1 MESLE
6 SLKELVEICEKC
18 DLCKTRNNIVFG
30 SGNINSKIVFVGEA
44 PGKNEDEQGLP
55 FVGRSGKL
63 LTDIIEKGMKL
74 KRNDVYICNVIKC
87 RPPNNRNPSK
97 KEILNCESYL
107 EKQLNLINPDVIIAL
122 GLHAGNT
129 LLKQDLKMKEMLG
142 NWYKYNNIDLRVI
155 YHPSY
160 LLRNPSAKKI
170 VWEDVKEILKFLNKN
185 EVGHVSENS
194 VQLN

>member
-6 SLKELVEICEKC
+6 SLKEQVEICEKC
-18 DLCKTRNNIVFG
+18 DLCKTRNNVVFG
-30 SGNINSKIVFVGEA
+30 SGNMNSKIVFVGEA

-63 LTDIIEKGMKL
+63 LTDIIEKSMKL
-74 KRNDVYICNVIKC
+74 NRNDVYICNVIKC
-87 RPPNNRNPSK
+87 RPPNNRNPSR

-107 EKQLNLINPDVIIAL
+107 ERQLNLINPDVIIAL
-122 GLHAGNT
+122 GLHAGKT

-194 VQLN
+194 V

>member
-97 KEILNCESYL
+97 KEIFNCESYL

-170 VWEDVKEILKFLNKN
+170 VWEDVKEILKFLKKN

-194 VQLN
+194 V